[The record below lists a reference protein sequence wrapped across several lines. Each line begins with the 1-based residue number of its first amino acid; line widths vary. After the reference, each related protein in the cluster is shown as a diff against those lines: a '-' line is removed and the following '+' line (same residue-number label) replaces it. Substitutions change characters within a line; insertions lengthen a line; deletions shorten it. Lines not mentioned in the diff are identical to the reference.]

1 MTAMTETASAVLPPE
16 VASVAAIDSR
26 RSPSIEDLCFTSAM
40 SCFEG
45 WLKLDP
51 AIGPRTMAYV
61 TKFVSRTLE
70 KTHNLKDV
78 RESLSKSV
86 EAWIWLTRDFA
97 AAIPSLTTRSIGPL
111 SSLNDPD
118 KGVTPQE
125 STALITK
132 NYPSLKEDL
141 QLLIKL
147 MHIARN
153 LLVVP
158 EPEIPQD
165 LCAAAQFDQMLYQT
179 IILCINVTSKAYDG
193 DVLEEAARLKLSEI
207 TELYKKLLVTCLQQA
222 HNWIAKND
230 RNKMA
235 FWSTVLFDDEALAD
249 ESDGNVY
256 GEFRPDV
263 AKVEVQN
270 WFERNSRF
278 CDKARQLLTEYEDT
292 VASEGLPPG
301 HLPRISPLA
310 WNWFPEGT
318 VRVRADDFTNDIKI
332 TPQWKEDEP
341 DKFEQDRAYGRVSRE
356 VDTWW
361 LKVRDPNYDEWVVPM
376 PTVEFAQQRTENC
389 KANLVNRYA
398 HSYRTA
404 EHEGSVHSTDGAPP
418 PEAGADQEAKDGGHY
433 VHDYNEDMIEE
444 EDIDDDESY
453 GEGPMNG
460 LLTEV
465 PNILDPKQIEA
476 LHMIVKSC
484 ILDNAGLAL
493 SRAGENLQ
501 KTRCRMFLAMECGR
515 SLLREILVFIA
526 VWEKSEQS
534 LIFQLTTQIVEAIH
548 HSALVPYAWQSL
560 RIPKDIISPAQTVLL
575 RLVNN
580 MFRARNNDPPPPD
593 SKEHLRDVK
602 LLHFLFIQF
611 RSRIVPEC
619 AALMHLQAQIRNDL
633 CDPADFPVDS
643 WDMERAK
650 DGIQQFLE
658 LLTTVN
664 ELPET
669 RQYLIEWEAT
679 YELLTLL
686 KGLEAGVP
694 KKPMVEM
701 PSRSNQRQHS
711 QQPPPPH
718 PDDPDAGYDSEDHLL
733 APPPPLEEPAHKY
746 PWAGIKGQIL
756 HILAGLLQPPPGRSS
771 PGNPEVQSQILRNN
785 GVISLLNCCVY
796 DDHNRYAR
804 ERVQICLKWLMDGSE
819 EANKYLRD
827 LIAMSPPP
835 NLRQQQQQ
843 QQQQQQPGMASTSFQ
858 PGGVDQP
865 PQQPATTSLRIDGI
879 SGEVKV
885 RLRAPGESISAR
897 PTLHPPPPL
906 PNSGAGPAGARRA
919 LPPLASAAA
928 VAAAVVDSHHHHNH
942 SHRHPEN
949 GVNSN
954 NTLPPIQSAAAGV
967 GVGGAGSGAG
977 LPPRS
982 RPEELLRDII
992 TLADEAARLAMG
1004 KPLDVDETED
1014 EEEDEE
1020 DDFM

>member
-1 MTAMTETASAVLPPE
+1 MTAVESSSLPPE
-16 VASVAAIDSR
+16 MAPPANQGR
-26 RSPSIEDLCFTSAM
+26 RAMTIEELCFTSAM

-61 TKFVSRTLE
+61 TKFISRTLD

-78 RESLSKSV
+78 REAMSKSV
-86 EAWIWLTRDFA
+86 EVWIWLTRDFA

-118 KGVTPQE
+118 KGVTPLE

-193 DVLEEAARLKLSEI
+193 DVLEESARLKLGEI

-235 FWSTVLFDDEALAD
+235 FWSTVMFDDEAVAD
-249 ESDGNVY
+249 EQDANGY
-256 GEFRPDV
+256 DDFRPDV
-263 AKVEVQN
+263 AKAEIQN

-278 CDKARQLLTEYEDT
+278 CEKARQLLKDYEEH
-292 VASEGLPPG
+292 VASKGLPPG
-301 HLPRISPLA
+301 HLPCISPLA
-310 WNWFPEGT
+310 WNWLPDGDA
-318 VRVRADDFTNDIKI
+318 RVRADDPADTSSI
-332 TPQWKEDEP
+332 TPQWNEDEP
-341 DKFEQDRAYGRVSRE
+341 DKFEQDKAYGRVSRE
-356 VDTWW
+356 IDAWW
-361 LKVRDPNYDEWVVPM
+361 LKIRDPNYEEWVVPM
-376 PTVEFAQQRTENC
+376 PSIEFAQQRTENC
-389 KANLVNRYA
+389 KANLVNRYV
-398 HSYRTA
+398 HSYRTV
-404 EHEGSVHSTDGAPP
+404 EHEGSVHHTEGSTTQGGAS
-418 PEAGADQEAKDGGHY
+418 DQEGREGGHY
-433 VHDYNEDMIEE
+433 VHDYNDDMIEE
-444 EDIDDDESY
+444 EDMDDDDSY

-484 ILDNAGLAL
+484 ILDNAGMTLT
-493 SRAGENLQ
+493 RAGENLQ

-526 VWEKSEQS
+526 VWEKTEQS

-548 HSALVPYAWQSL
+548 HNALIPYAWQSL

-580 MFRARNNDPPPPD
+580 MFRLRSNDPAPPE
-593 SKEHLRDVK
+593 SREHLQDVK
-602 LLHFLFIQF
+602 LLHFLLIQF
-611 RSRIVPEC
+611 RSRVVPEC
-619 AALMHLQAQIRNDL
+619 AALMHLQAQVRNKL

-658 LLTTVN
+658 LLTTVI
-664 ELPET
+664 EFPET
-669 RQYLIEWEAT
+669 RKYLIEWEVV
-679 YELLTLL
+679 YELLVLL

-694 KKPMVEM
+694 KKPMVDP
-701 PSRSNQRQHS
+701 PSRSAARPSSHS
-711 QQPPPPH
+711 HHQQYPD
-718 PDDPDAGYDSEDHLL
+718 DDPDAGYDSEDHPL
-733 APPPPLEEPAHKY
+733 AHQSQPLEEPAHKY
-746 PWAGIKGQIL
+746 PWAGIKCQIL

-771 PGNPEVQSQILRNN
+771 PGNPEVQKQILRHN
-785 GVISLLNCCVY
+785 GLISLLNCCVY
-796 DDHNRYAR
+796 DDYNRYAR

-819 EANKYLRD
+819 EANRCLRE
-827 LIAMSPPP
+827 LIPASPQP
-835 NLRQQQQQ
+835 NLRPATAPAGGSSPS
-843 QQQQQQPGMASTSFQ
+843 QQPQ
-858 PGGVDQP
+858 V
-865 PQQPATTSLRIDGI
+865 TSLRIDGVP
-879 SGEVKV
+879 GEVKV
-885 RLRAPGESISAR
+885 RLRAPDEAIPGKPVAG
-897 PTLHPPPPL
+897 TLAGNKTNATPPPP
-906 PNSGAGPAGARRA
+906 PPPA
-919 LPPLASAAA
+919 
-928 VAAAVVDSHHHHNH
+928 
-942 SHRHPEN
+942 
-949 GVNSN
+949 
-954 NTLPPIQSAAAGV
+954 
-967 GVGGAGSGAG
+967 
-977 LPPRS
+977 RS

-992 TLADEAARLAMG
+992 SLADEAARLAMG
-1004 KPLDVDETED
+1004 GSSSSGSKGKGDAAAADETE
-1014 EEEDEE
+1014 EEKEAGGRNLEED
-1020 DDFM
+1020 FMA

>member
-1 MTAMTETASAVLPPE
+1 
-16 VASVAAIDSR
+16 
-26 RSPSIEDLCFTSAM
+26 
-40 SCFEG
+40 
-45 WLKLDP
+45 
-51 AIGPRTMAYV
+51 
-61 TKFVSRTLE
+61 
-70 KTHNLKDV
+70 
-78 RESLSKSV
+78 
-86 EAWIWLTRDFA
+86 
-97 AAIPSLTTRSIGPL
+97 
-111 SSLNDPD
+111 
-118 KGVTPQE
+118 
-125 STALITK
+125 
-132 NYPSLKEDL
+132 
-141 QLLIKL
+141 
-147 MHIARN
+147 
-153 LLVVP
+153 
-158 EPEIPQD
+158 
-165 LCAAAQFDQMLYQT
+165 
-179 IILCINVTSKAYDG
+179 
-193 DVLEEAARLKLSEI
+193 
-207 TELYKKLLVTCLQQA
+207 LLVTCLQQA

-235 FWSTVLFDDEALAD
+235 FWSTVLFDDDALSD

-263 AKVEVQN
+263 AKTEVQN

-278 CDKARQLLTEYEDT
+278 CDKARQLLTDYEEN
-292 VASEGLPPG
+292 VASKGLPPG
-301 HLPRISPLA
+301 HLPCISPLA
-310 WNWFPEGT
+310 WNWLPEGT
-318 VRVRADDFTNDIKI
+318 VRVRADDYSNDIKI

-341 DKFEQDRAYGRVSRE
+341 DKFEQDKAYGRVSRE

-361 LKVRDPNYDEWVVPM
+361 LKIRDPNYDEWVVPM

-398 HSYRTA
+398 HSYRTT
-404 EHEGSVHSTDGAPP
+404 EHEGSVHSADGAPL
-418 PEAGADQEAKDGGHY
+418 PEGVADHEGKDGGHY
-433 VHDYNEDMIEE
+433 VHDYNDDMIEE
-444 EDIDDDESY
+444 EDIDDDDSY

-701 PSRSNQRQHS
+701 PNRSNQRP
-711 QQPPPPH
+711 QQPPPD
-718 PDDPDAGYDSEDHLL
+718 PDDPDAGYDSEDHPL

-771 PGNPEVQSQILRNN
+771 PGNPEVQSQVLRHN

-819 EANKYLRD
+819 EANKYLRE

-835 NLRQQQQQ
+835 NLRQQQHQQ
-843 QQQQQQPGMASTSFQ
+843 QQQAGAQA
-858 PGGVDQP
+858 GGDHP
-865 PQQPATTSLRIDGI
+865 PQPATTSLRIDGI
-879 SGEVKV
+879 PGEVKV
-885 RLRAPGESISAR
+885 RLRAPGEAAPPR
-897 PTLHPPPPL
+897 PAIPMPS
-906 PNSGAGPAGARRA
+906 SGTSPRRA

-928 VAAAVVDSHHHHNH
+928 VAAAVVDSQHHHGHHHDHDRN
-942 SHRHPEN
+942 
-949 GVNSN
+949 NSSI
-954 NTLPPIQSAAAGV
+954 TLPPIQPAATGAG
-967 GVGGAGSGAG
+967 GSGAATG
-977 LPPRS
+977 AGMPHRS

-1004 KPLDVDETED
+1004 RRLDADETEE
-1014 EEEDEE
+1014 EEEDDEE
-1020 DDFM
+1020 DFM

>member
-1 MTAMTETASAVLPPE
+1 MASMTLPLEMASPVAM
-16 VASVAAIDSR
+16 DSR
-26 RSPSIEDLCFTSAM
+26 RALSVEELCFTSAM

-51 AIGPRTMAYV
+51 AIGHRTMQYV
-61 TKFVSRTLE
+61 TKFISRTLE

-78 RESLSKSV
+78 RETLSKSV
-86 EAWIWLTRDFA
+86 EVWIWLTRDFA

-111 SSLNDPD
+111 ASLNDPD

-132 NYPSLKEDL
+132 NYSSLKDDL

-235 FWSTVLFDDEALAD
+235 FWSTVLFDDDALSD
-249 ESDGNVY
+249 ESDGNGY
-256 GEFRPDV
+256 GEFRPDI
-263 AKVEVQN
+263 AKTEVQN

-278 CDKARQLLTEYEDT
+278 CDKARQLLTDYEDA
-292 VASEGLPPG
+292 VASKGLPPG
-301 HLPRISPLA
+301 HLPCISPLA
-310 WNWFPEGT
+310 WNWLVAGT
-318 VRVRADDFTNDIKI
+318 VRVRADDIDDDTKV

-341 DKFEQDRAYGRVSRE
+341 DKFEQDKAYGRVSRE

-361 LKVRDPNYDEWVVPM
+361 LKIRDPNYDEWVVPM

-398 HSYRTA
+398 HSYRNA
-404 EHEGSVHSTDGAPP
+404 EHEDSVHSAEGTPLPEGA
-418 PEAGADQEAKDGGHY
+418 ADQEGKDGGGGHY
-433 VHDYNEDMIEE
+433 VHDYNDDMIEE

-580 MFRARNNDPPPPD
+580 MFRARNNDPPPAD

-669 RQYLIEWEAT
+669 RHYLIEWEAT
-679 YELLTLL
+679 YELLALL

-701 PSRSNQRQHS
+701 PNRSAARH
-711 QQPPPPH
+711 QQQQPPPH
-718 PDDPDAGYDSEDHLL
+718 PDDPDAGYDSEDHPL
-733 APPPPLEEPAHKY
+733 APPPPPEEPAHKY

-771 PGNPEVQSQILRNN
+771 PGNPEVQSQILRHN

-804 ERVQICLKWLMDGSE
+804 ERVQICLKWLMDGSD
-819 EANKYLRD
+819 EANKYLRE

-835 NLRQQQQQ
+835 NLR
-843 QQQQQQPGMASTSFQ
+843 
-858 PGGVDQP
+858 GGP
-865 PQQPATTSLRIDGI
+865 PPPPPPTGLSAGSQSVHSAQTTTSLRIDGI
-879 SGEVKV
+879 PGEVKV
-885 RLRAPGESISAR
+885 RLRAPGEAGLPR
-897 PTLHPPPPL
+897 PVIP
-906 PNSGAGPAGARRA
+906 SGSGSGGSSSGRA
-919 LPPLASAAA
+919 LPPLANAAA
-928 VAAAVVDSHHHHNH
+928 VAAVVDIDDHHHGGMGGGGN
-942 SHRHPEN
+942 N
-949 GVNSN
+949 NKNNNNNNNN
-954 NTLPPIQSAAAGV
+954 NTLAPIQPPGGGV
-967 GVGGAGSGAG
+967 GTSGGMPS
-977 LPPRS
+977 RS

-1004 KPLDVDETED
+1004 RRLDADVGRLDADQT
-1014 EEEDEE
+1014 EEEGGDEE
-1020 DDFM
+1020 DDENDDDADFM

>member
-1 MTAMTETASAVLPPE
+1 MASSAAIADQAPPAQTPAAAAAAVLAADA
-16 VASVAAIDSR
+16 ASVIDEDR
-26 RSPSIEDLCFTSAM
+26 RPLTVEELCFSSAM
-40 SCFEG
+40 SCFEA

-61 TKFVSRTLE
+61 TKFISRTLE

-78 RESLSKSV
+78 RETLSRSV
-86 EAWIWLTRDFA
+86 EIWIWLTKVFA

-125 STALITK
+125 STALIIK
-132 NYPSLKEDL
+132 NCPSLKEDL

-165 LCAAAQFDQMLYQT
+165 LCAAAHFDQMLYQT
-179 IILCINVTSKAYDG
+179 IILCINITSKAYDG
-193 DVLEEAARLKLSEI
+193 DILEETARLRLSEV
-207 TELYKKLLVTCLQQA
+207 TELCKKLLVTCLQQA

-230 RNKMA
+230 RNKMT
-235 FWSTVLFDDEALAD
+235 FWFTVLFDEDAISD
-249 ESDGNVY
+249 DQESNIGLGD
-256 GEFRPDV
+256 FRPDV
-263 AKVEVQN
+263 ARVEVRN
-270 WFERNSRF
+270 WIERNSRF
-278 CDKARQLLTEYEDT
+278 CDKARNLLVEYEDT
-292 VASEGLPPG
+292 LAPRGLPPG
-301 HLPRISPLA
+301 YLARISPLA
-310 WNWFPEGT
+310 WNWLPDGT
-318 VRVRADDFTNDIKI
+318 VGVRADDARADSKI
-332 TPQWKEDEP
+332 TPHWKEDEP
-341 DKFEQDRAYGRVSRE
+341 DKFEQDRLYGRVSRE

-361 LKVRDPNYDEWVVPM
+361 LKVRDPNYDDWVVPM

-398 HSYRTA
+398 HSYRTD
-404 EHEGSVHSTDGAPP
+404 EHEGSVHSVHSAEGAPLP
-418 PEAGADQEAKDGGHY
+418 DIPVGEEIMDADRFPQ
-433 VHDYNEDMIEE
+433 DYNDDMIEE
-444 EDIDDDESY
+444 EDVDDDESY
-453 GEGPMNG
+453 SDGPMSG

-501 KTRCRMFLAMECGR
+501 KTRCRMFLALECGR

-548 HSALVPYAWQSL
+548 HSALIPYAWQSL

-580 MFRARNNDPPPPD
+580 MFRARNTDPPPPD
-593 SKEHLRDVK
+593 SKEHLRDVR

-619 AALMHLQAQIRNDL
+619 AALMHLQAQIRNDQ
-633 CDPADFPVDS
+633 CEATEFPVDS

-650 DGIQQFLE
+650 DGLQQFLE

-664 ELPET
+664 ELAET
-669 RQYLIEWEAT
+669 RAYLIEWEAA
-679 YELLTLL
+679 YELLVLL

-694 KKPMVEM
+694 KKSLVDM
-701 PSRSNQRQHS
+701 PNRANQQTPTANTAGPIKDDDRDHDYDLGD
-711 QQPPPPH
+711 PPPP
-718 PDDPDAGYDSEDHLL
+718 
-733 APPPPLEEPAHKY
+733 PPPPMQEPAHKF

-771 PGNPEVQSQILRNN
+771 PGNPEVQLQIIRHN
-785 GVISLLNCCVY
+785 GIVSLLNCCVY

-804 ERVQICLKWLMDGSE
+804 ERVQVCLKWLMDGSDA
-819 EANKYLRD
+819 ANNFLRE
-827 LIAMSPPP
+827 LVAMSPPP
-835 NLRQQQQQ
+835 NLS
-843 QQQQQQPGMASTSFQ
+843 PS
-858 PGGVDQP
+858 
-865 PQQPATTSLRIDGI
+865 PATTADGVPLPPRTSTLRIDGI
-879 SGEVKV
+879 GGEVKV
-885 RLRAPGESISAR
+885 QLKAPSPG
-897 PTLHPPPPL
+897 
-906 PNSGAGPAGARRA
+906 SGSSSGPANNNNKNSLA
-919 LPPLASAAA
+919 LPSLASSTALL
-928 VAAAVVDSHHHHNH
+928 VDDIRNQVH
-942 SHRHPEN
+942 
-949 GVNSN
+949 
-954 NTLPPIQSAAAGV
+954 TLPPIQSNKSPSA
-967 GVGGAGSGAG
+967 SSSP
-977 LPPRS
+977 LQSTRS
-982 RPEELLRDII
+982 RSEELLRDII
-992 TLADEAARLAMG
+992 TLADEAARLALG
-1004 KPLDVDETED
+1004 RRQDSDETE
-1014 EEEDEE
+1014 EED
-1020 DDFM
+1020 FM

>member
-1 MTAMTETASAVLPPE
+1 MESAAPPSDPSAATAKETKRPL
-16 VASVAAIDSR
+16 
-26 RSPSIEDLCFTSAM
+26 SIEELCFTSSM

-61 TKFVSRTLE
+61 TKFISRTLE
-70 KTHNLKDV
+70 KTHNLKEV
-78 RESLSKSV
+78 RETLSKSV
-86 EAWIWLTRDFA
+86 EVWIWLTRDFA

-111 SSLNDPD
+111 ASLNDPD
-118 KGVTPQE
+118 KGVTLQE
-125 STALITK
+125 SAALMLK

-141 QLLIKL
+141 QLLVKL

-179 IILCINVTSKAYDG
+179 IILCINVTGKTYDG
-193 DVLEEAARLKLSEI
+193 DVQEDAARLKVQEI
-207 TELYKKLLVTCLQQA
+207 TGLYKKLLVTSLQQA

-235 FWSTVLFDDEALAD
+235 FWSTVLFDDDGLAD
-249 ESDGNVY
+249 EPDGNAY

-263 AKVEVQN
+263 AKTEVQN

-278 CDKARQLLTEYEDT
+278 CDKARQLLIDYEEN
-292 VASEGLPPG
+292 VASKGLPPG
-301 HLPRISPLA
+301 HLPCISPLA
-310 WNWFPEGT
+310 WNWMPQGT
-318 VRVRADDFTNDIKI
+318 VRVRADDASDDTKF

-341 DKFEQDRAYGRVSRE
+341 DKFEQDKAYGRVSRE
-356 VDTWW
+356 IDTWW
-361 LKVRDPNYDEWVVPM
+361 LKIRDPNYDDWVVPM

-398 HSYRTA
+398 HAYRPA
-404 EHEGSVHSTDGAPP
+404 EHEGSVHSAEGAPM
-418 PEAGADQEAKDGGHY
+418 PEGSGEHEAKDDGGHY
-433 VHDYNEDMIEE
+433 AHDYNDDMIEE
-444 EDIDDDESY
+444 EDIDDDDDESY

-465 PNILDPKQIEA
+465 PNILDSKQIEA

-501 KTRCRMFLAMECGR
+501 KTRCRMFLALECGR

-526 VWEKSEQS
+526 VWDLREQS

-548 HSALVPYAWQSL
+548 HSALIPYAWQSL
-560 RIPKDIISPAQTVLL
+560 RIPKDIVSPAQTVLL

-580 MFRARNNDPPPPD
+580 MFRARNNDPPPAD

-619 AALMHLQAQIRNDL
+619 AALMHLQAQIRNGS
-633 CDPADFPVDS
+633 CDPADFPVS
-643 WDMERAK
+643 PWDMDRAK

-669 RQYLIEWEAT
+669 RQYLIDWEAT
-679 YELLTLL
+679 YELLVLL

-694 KKPMVEM
+694 KKPMVDL
-701 PSRSNQRQHS
+701 PTRSARRQQANIS
-711 QQPPPPH
+711 
-718 PDDPDAGYDSEDHLL
+718 DDYDHGYDSEDHPLA
-733 APPPPLEEPAHKY
+733 APPPPEEPAHKFS
-746 PWAGIKGQIL
+746 WAGIKGQIL

-771 PGNPEVQSQILRNN
+771 PGNPEVQAQILRHN

-796 DDHNRYAR
+796 DGYNPFAR

-819 EANKYLRD
+819 EANKYLRE
-827 LIAMSPPP
+827 LIAISPPP
-835 NLRQQQQQ
+835 NLRPPPPPSSSADGGQQQQQ
-843 QQQQQQPGMASTSFQ
+843 AAP
-858 PGGVDQP
+858 
-865 PQQPATTSLRIDGI
+865 TTSLRIDGI
-879 SGEVKV
+879 PGEVKV
-885 RLRAPGESISAR
+885 RLRAPGDPAPPNR
-897 PTLHPPPPL
+897 PAAVNAAAALA
-906 PNSGAGPAGARRA
+906 SGLA
-919 LPPLASAAA
+919 LPPLASSAAA
-928 VAAAVVDSHHHHNH
+928 AAAAAAAGGEDFDHGVGGGGGGDNGDS
-942 SHRHPEN
+942 R
-949 GVNSN
+949 N
-954 NTLPPIQSAAAGV
+954 NTLPPIQHIQPGQ
-967 GVGGAGSGAG
+967 G
-977 LPPRS
+977 PRRS
-982 RPEELLRDII
+982 RPEELLRDMM

-1004 KPLDVDETED
+1004 RRLDADETE
-1014 EEEDEE
+1014 EE
-1020 DDFM
+1020 DDDFM